1 MNQFSLLVN
10 PIGELFYSYFCL
22 PVFNDIGLRRIIPEV
37 TFYNDQDNCICYY
50 KDKKLSVELVEF
62 SFPNPLEYAVEV
74 LIFGRDK
81 DGNYPEHVIEVVCY
95 LK

>member
-1 MNQFSLLVN
+1 M
-10 PIGELFYSYFCL
+10 GLFYSYLCL
-22 PVFNDIGLRRIIPEV
+22 SVFNDIDLRRIIPEV

-50 KDKKLSVELVEF
+50 NDKKLSVELVEF